1 MIAFEA
7 ISDPSD
13 LQDYFRYVG
22 YEYCR
27 LDGNTSGESRENQMD
42 EFNAEGSTK
51 FAFLLSTRAGG
62 LGITL
67 TAADIVSVLHGY
79 YFFTCDVSKI

>member
-1 MIAFEA
+1 MCLNLSE
-7 ISDPSD
+7 
-13 LQDYFRYVG
+13 QDYFRYVD

-27 LDGNTSGESRENQMD
+27 IDGSTSGESREAQMD
-42 EFNAEGSTK
+42 DFNDENSTK

-67 TAADIVSVLHGY
+67 TAADIVSNGV
-79 YFFTCDVSKI
+79 